1 MPRCL
6 ILATRPLAVAAICC
20 LPAAAPG
27 AGPQRVKIAVMD
39 VRNVQG
45 VAEGTSTILSDIIV
59 SEVAKARF
67 EVISKSDIAAMVG
80 FEKEKQMLGCSDD
93 SKCLAEIGGA
103 LGVDYMLTGQ
113 VGQIGTRYR
122 ISLLLVDSK
131 KAKVAARSAQFCDR
145 NEDALAAAAQATV
158 TEILAAVPRPE
169 APAPQAPAPAAAPL
183 AARPTAPR
191 PVAAAPP
198 PAAAV
203 TAEAGPN
210 RTGAWIAYGVSGG
223 LIVIGAI
230 AGLSAQAKYKDLE
243 KQQGTA
249 GYQALWDAQAPDIR
263 KLARAA
269 DGCFVLGAIGVGV
282 GTWLW
287 LAANPAEPRKIAVA
301 PLVGDGQVGLVAAG
315 QF

>member
-1 MPRCL
+1 MPRFL
-6 ILATRPLAVAAICC
+6 IRATRPLAIAAICC
-20 LPAAAPG
+20 LPAAALG
-27 AGPQRVKIAVMD
+27 AGPQRVKVAVMD

-45 VAEGTSTILSDIIV
+45 VAEGTAAILSDIIV
-59 SEVAKARF
+59 SEVAKAKF
-67 EVISKSDIAAMVG
+67 EVISRSDIAAMAG

-103 LGVDYMLTGQ
+103 LGVDYMITGQ

-131 KAKVAARSAQFCDR
+131 KARVAARSAQFCDR

-158 TEILAAVPRPE
+158 AEILAAVPRPE
-169 APAPQAPAPAAAPL
+169 APAPQAAATLAAKPAAPKPAAAL
-183 AARPTAPR
+183 
-191 PVAAAPP
+191 PP
-198 PAAAV
+198 PAASV

-223 LIVIGAI
+223 LVVIGAI

-243 KQQGTA
+243 KQQGTP
-249 GYQALWDAQAPDIR
+249 GYQALWDSKAPDIR
-263 KLARAA
+263 KLARVA
-269 DGCFVLGAIGVGV
+269 DGCYVLGVVGVGV

-287 LAANPAEPRKIAVA
+287 LAASPAEPRKIAVG
-301 PLVGDGQVGLVAAG
+301 PLVGEGRVGLAAAG
-315 QF
+315 RF

>member
-1 MPRCL
+1 MPSWL
-6 ILATRPLAVAAICC
+6 IRATRRLAVAAFCC
-20 LPAAAPG
+20 LPAAALG

-39 VRNVQG
+39 VKNVQG

-67 EVISKSDIAAMVG
+67 EVISKSDITAMVG
-80 FEKEKQMLGCSDD
+80 FEKEKQMLGCSED

-103 LGVDYMLTGQ
+103 LGVDYMLSGQ

-131 KAKVAARSAQFCDR
+131 KARVAARSAQFCDR

-158 TEILAAVPRPE
+158 AEILAAVPRPQ
-169 APAPQAPAPAAAPL
+169 AAAQPAAPAAAPL
-183 AARPTAPR
+183 AATPAAPR
-191 PVAAAPP
+191 PAAAAPP
-198 PAAAV
+198 PAAEL
-203 TAEAGPN
+203 TQQAGPN

-223 LIVIGAI
+223 LIVVGAI
-230 AGLSAQAKYKDLE
+230 AGIAAQSKYNDL
-243 KQQGTA
+243 KSQQGTP
-249 GYQALWDAQAPDIR
+249 GYQALYDSKSQEIR
-263 KLARAA
+263 NLSKAA
-269 DGCFVLGAIGVGV
+269 DGCYVLGLVGVGV

-287 LAANPAEPRKIAVA
+287 LTASPPEPAKKVSVG
-301 PLVGDGQVGLVAAG
+301 PLVGDGQVGLAAAG